1 MKIAFN
7 GLGKMGAN
15 MVTRLL
21 RGGHQVVVYNRS
33 IEPVEKAVSEGAING
48 ISRDLIIDMV
58 PSPRVVWL
66 MLPAGDVTDEY
77 FMYYLNKLS
86 PGDIIVDGANSRY
99 TDSMIHAEKAAE
111 KGVLFVDA
119 GISGGIWGLTEGY
132 STMVGGSDEAVEYIR
147 PLIETLAP
155 APDRGWG
162 HVGPAGSGHFVKMVH
177 NGIEYGMMQAL
188 AEGFELLKAKGEFN
202 LDLSQ
207 IAELWR
213 EGSVVRSWL
222 LDLTAA
228 ALKDNQNLDGIA
240 PYVADSGEGRWTA
253 LEGINLGVALPV
265 ITLALQRRFISQD
278 DNSYSAKILAAMR
291 KGFGGHAVKGE

>member
-7 GLGKMGAN
+7 GLGRMGAN

-21 RGGHQVVVYNRS
+21 RGGHEVVVYNRS
-33 IEPVEKAVSEGAING
+33 IEPVEKAVLEGAING
-48 ISRDLIIDMV
+48 ISRDLMIDMIL
-58 PSPRVVWL
+58 SPRVVWL
-66 MLPAGDVTDEY
+66 MLPAGEVTEEY
-77 FMYYLNKLS
+77 FTFYLNKLS

-99 TDSMIHAEKAAE
+99 TDSEIHAEYAAD
-111 KGVLFVDA
+111 KGIMFVDA

-132 STMVGGSDEAVEYIR
+132 STMVGGCNGAVEHIR

-188 AEGFELLKAKGEFN
+188 AEGFELLKAKNEFD
-202 LDLSQ
+202 LDLYQ

-213 EGSVVRSWL
+213 DGSVVRSWL

-228 ALKDNQNLDGIA
+228 ALKDNQSLDGIA

-265 ITLALQRRFISQD
+265 ITLALQRRFLSQD

-291 KGFGGHAVKGE
+291 KGFGGHAIKGE

>member
-1 MKIAFN
+1 
-7 GLGKMGAN
+7 
-15 MVTRLL
+15 
-21 RGGHQVVVYNRS
+21 
-33 IEPVEKAVSEGAING
+33 
-48 ISRDLIIDMV
+48 
-58 PSPRVVWL
+58 
-66 MLPAGDVTDEY
+66 
-77 FMYYLNKLS
+77 
-86 PGDIIVDGANSRY
+86 
-99 TDSMIHAEKAAE
+99 MIHAEKAAE

-147 PLIETLAP
+147 PLIESLAP

-222 LDLTAA
+222 LDLTAT